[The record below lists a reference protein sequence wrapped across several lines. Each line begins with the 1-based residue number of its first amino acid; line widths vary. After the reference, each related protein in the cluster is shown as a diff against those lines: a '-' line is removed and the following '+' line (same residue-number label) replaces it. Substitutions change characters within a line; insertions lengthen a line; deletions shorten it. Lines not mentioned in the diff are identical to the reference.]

1 MAAVEVFGERLL
13 GRLSED
19 VGLVPEAVGLLE
31 LGPGKG
37 LEGLAKRHLERFA
50 HDHLRVGNLVQD
62 LFCFCCNT
70 HISGCQR

>member
-31 LGPGKG
+31 LGPGEG
-37 LEGLAKRHLERFA
+37 LEGLAERHLERFA
-50 HDHLRVGNLVQD
+50 HDHLRVGNLVQN
-62 LFCFCCNT
+62 LFLFLVAT
-70 HISGCQR
+70 HT